1 VMSQHVTDPAPALA
15 TVAPTTSSLVAALV
29 DQCLEKD
36 PDKRPQSGTHVADHL
51 TPAPVA
57 AVPTPPALRR
67 LLTLGRR
74 WAVLAPLYAAAIA
87 VVGLPLILAEH
98 LNLQGDLRVI
108 VLSATWVVLLPP
120 LLLTAA
126 LVRRLFRR
134 IASLAESP

>member
-1 VMSQHVTDPAPALA
+1 MSQHVTDVAPALA
-15 TVAPTTSSLVAALV
+15 SVAPRTSSLVATLV
-29 DQCLEKD
+29 DSCLEKD
-36 PDKRPQSGTHVADHL
+36 PNKRPQSGTHLADHL
-51 TPAPVA
+51 TPASTAPVA
-57 AVPTPPALRR
+57 PSPSALRK

-87 VVGLPLILAEH
+87 VVGLPVVLAEH

-126 LVRRLFRR
+126 LVRRLFRH
-134 IASLAESP
+134 IASLADSP